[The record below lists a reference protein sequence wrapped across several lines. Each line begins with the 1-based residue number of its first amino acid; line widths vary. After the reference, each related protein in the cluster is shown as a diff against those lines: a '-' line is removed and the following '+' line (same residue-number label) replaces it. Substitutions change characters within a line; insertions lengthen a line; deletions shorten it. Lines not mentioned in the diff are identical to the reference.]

1 MDFTHYTGEPA
12 DLAVALVNTDQRPIG
27 GEDEISDIASLK
39 EFLEGY
45 KEQWGDVA
53 YQPKRDEL
61 AAIHEIRNTLRDVIN
76 SEDETEASQ
85 RLNTLLANNV
95 ATPRV
100 SVHNGHPHLHFEPQG
115 STMTSWLGVVT
126 AMGLATVLIEHGL
139 ERFGSCQSST
149 CEDVYVDTSR
159 NRSRRHCSTQCSSRE
174 AVVAYR
180 KRQQD

>member
-1 MDFTHYTGEPA
+1 MDFTHYTDEPV

-27 GEDEISDIASLK
+27 GEDEISDITALK

-45 KEQWGDVA
+45 EELWGGVA
-53 YQPKRDEL
+53 HRPKRDEL
-61 AAIHEIRNTLRDVIN
+61 TGIHKLREALRDVIN

-100 SVHNGHPHLHFEPQG
+100 SVHSGQPHLHFEPQG
-115 STMTSWLGVVT
+115 STMTSWLGAVT

-139 ERFGSCQSST
+139 GRFGSCQSST

-159 NRSRRHCSTQCSSRE
+159 YRSRRHCSTQCSSRE

-180 KRQQD
+180 KRHQD